1 MKNQLPLDYI
11 AEIPYL
17 YVLDSPQRAYL
28 QQAAV
33 RHVFAAQEV
42 IFLEGDPASGVWII
56 ETGQVKIAK
65 FNAAGDEYILHLL
78 DAGNSFNDIAALE
91 NGYNPAH
98 AIALT
103 EVACWLIPTETI
115 QRLLAISPSC
125 SQAAIRML
133 TSRVRLLIQQL
144 EDLALYSVT
153 TRLARFLL
161 QQAETPL
168 VAGGVSRVSIAAHL
182 ATTPETISRSLRH
195 LEAIGAIQFNRHQI
209 EIVQPA
215 MLRALAYSHPT

>member
-17 YVLDSPQRAYL
+17 CVLDPPQRAYL
-28 QQAAV
+28 QQTAV

-42 IFLEGDPASGVWII
+42 IFLEGDPTWGVWII
-56 ETGQVKIAK
+56 ETGKVKIAK

-103 EVACWLIPTETI
+103 QVRCWLIPTDTI
-115 QRLLAISPSC
+115 QHLVATHPPTA
-125 SQAAIRML
+125 QAVIRML
-133 TSRVRLLIQQL
+133 TARVRSLVQQL

-153 TRLARFLL
+153 ARLARFLL
-161 QQAETPL
+161 QQAESSMME
-168 VAGGVSRVSIAAHL
+168 GGVTRVTIAAHL

-195 LEAIGAIQFNRHQI
+195 LEEIGAIQFNRHQI
-209 EIVQPA
+209 EIVQPD